1 VTSAVILFAAKR
13 DPQRV
18 LAIHTLQ
25 HFVGKTDTV
34 QLSKRVKVTVG
45 VEVVG
50 IRLEEAPVVDDMK
63 MPFGEMKQAF
73 RTSKK
78 CEVFRKAP
86 GFAAR
91 ALHRNL
97 PALST
102 NCRTSFF
109 GQRHE
114 QLRACCE
121 PLRHNSRAQNL
132 NWLANDASEMGRGM
146 RKIHRCLIV
155 VALFTGAD
163 ARVGAQSG
171 VSDQL
176 NAEKANSYLYL
187 VKRGEANVNGK
198 YSFDYSVDEHA
209 AIDVLAPMPDLL
221 TVSARRSHGLNVVLR
236 YLNPIRYSW
245 SATETTADD
254 PTYHAA
260 EQFLSSALNLFS
272 SLGGSAT
279 GSGASAAG
287 SGANNVGRLDT
298 SATPQ
303 KAGSAGVS
311 ATTLLEWWLWSEKE
325 RACFKDPA
333 FSALRAKVQKADQMV
348 FGSDSIAKEL
358 SDADFRRVLLGSVQ
372 QLKDAES
379 IALLRVSLLA
389 ATDSLKKLRMANSRA
404 RNALGAIGQLDS
416 STVTNSEDCLN
427 FARYSNNVFTTFTNQ
442 AKDRLDARDKVVAD
456 LTDLRDKVQILV
468 NEEVE
473 DTYNYFRV
481 MNVGIP
487 PGKTKDVTLVLKE
500 RDVNTDNEILTVSD
514 KGESKITFRVEERES
529 LVLEFAPGIA
539 YTSVHYPKYGTSGVG
554 SGTVVASAGDD
565 IQHEAAVG
573 MLNIIPNVG
582 YGLTHVIGQIGIGTG
597 KNYPLLLAGAGV
609 RFLSP
614 IEFSLTTGAA
624 WSWAHQLT
632 KLKLQDPVDGT
643 AVIESDLT
651 WQIQKPKLYVA
662 AQHSF

>member
-1 VTSAVILFAAKR
+1 
-13 DPQRV
+13 
-18 LAIHTLQ
+18 
-25 HFVGKTDTV
+25 
-34 QLSKRVKVTVG
+34 
-45 VEVVG
+45 
-50 IRLEEAPVVDDMK
+50 
-63 MPFGEMKQAF
+63 
-73 RTSKK
+73 
-78 CEVFRKAP
+78 
-86 GFAAR
+86 
-91 ALHRNL
+91 
-97 PALST
+97 
-102 NCRTSFF
+102 
-109 GQRHE
+109 
-114 QLRACCE
+114 
-121 PLRHNSRAQNL
+121 
-132 NWLANDASEMGRGM
+132 M
-146 RKIHRCLIV
+146 RKIHRGFLV
-155 VALFTGAD
+155 VALITGAD
-163 ARVGAQSG
+163 ASLCAQSG

-176 NAEKANSYLYL
+176 NAEKATSYLYL
-187 VKRGEANVNGK
+187 VKRGEANANGK

-221 TVSARRSHGLNVVLR
+221 TISARRSHGLNVVLR

-287 SGANNVGRLDT
+287 SGANNVGRQDS
-298 SATPQ
+298 SAAPR
-303 KAGSAGVS
+303 KAGGSAGVS
-311 ATTLLEWWLWSEKE
+311 ATALLEWWLWSETE
-325 RACFKDPA
+325 RGCFRDSVAA
-333 FSALRAKVQKADQMV
+333 FNSLRSKVEKADQMV
-348 FGSDSIAKEL
+348 FGSDTIAKEP

-379 IALLRVSLLA
+379 IVVLRASLVA
-389 ATDSLKKLRMANSRA
+389 AGDSLKKLRTANSHA
-404 RNALGAIGQLDS
+404 RTAVGAIGQLDS
-416 STVTNSEDCLN
+416 STVKTNPDCLN
-427 FARYSNNVFTTFTNQ
+427 FARYSNNVFTAFTNQ
-442 AKDRLDARDKVVAD
+442 AKDRLDARDKVVTD
-456 LTDLRDKVQILV
+456 LSDLRDKVQTLV

-487 PGKTKDVTLVLKE
+487 PGKTKDVTLILKE
-500 RDVNTDNEILTVSD
+500 RDVNTDNEMLTVTD

-529 LVLEFAPGIA
+529 LVLEFAPGVA
-539 YTSVHYPKYGTSGVG
+539 FTSVHYPKYGTSAVG

-573 MLNIIPNVG
+573 MLNMIPNVG
-582 YGLTHVIGQIGIGTG
+582 YGLTHLIGQIGLGTG

-643 AVIESDLT
+643 AAIESDLT